1 MNGSTKKT
9 SEDRLIYQREYY
21 RRNAER
27 IREQYYQEKEQ
38 IRGRKKCNSLLEML
52 TEWNL
57 KLTER
62 LSDPD
67 LDSWLRWALQLT
79 YDENNKQI
87 EQITNGSENQGN
99 PTEENRQTNLRS
111 GLQT

>member
-1 MNGSTKKT
+1 MMTGSAKKT
-9 SEDRLIYQREYY
+9 SDKALAYQREYY
-21 RRNAER
+21 RKNAER
-27 IREQYYQEKEQ
+27 IRDKYYQEQEQ

-52 TEWNL
+52 QEWNL
-57 KLTER
+57 RLTER

-87 EQITNGSENQGN
+87 ERMTNGGKNEGN
-99 PTEENRQTNLRS
+99 STEED
-111 GLQT
+111 